1 MQIMEPIK
9 NVYFNC
15 TFESIKLINMLSRRA
30 AVAAAA
36 ILHRR
41 GILSRH
47 ITSAK
52 KKVVVGMSGGVDSS
66 VAAYLLHQ
74 DKSLEVHGMY
84 MNNWDTSDEEG
95 HATCPADME
104 YEAVRQ
110 VCNDIG
116 IPCTRVDF
124 VQEYWNNVFAPCLDE
139 YAQGFTPN
147 PDVLCNR
154 EIKFD
159 AFARHAKHLVGADAI
174 ATGHYAQLLPMHDSA
189 ASSTDSDSLRLFAA
203 VDTNKDQT
211 YFLSHVLF
219 PLGKFTKPQVREI
232 ALHANL
238 STALAKESMGICFI
252 GKRPFGSFLA
262 QYVPPRQGHFVSVE
276 TNATMHAHDGFS
288 AYTIGQGAKVPGQ
301 AAKWFVVGKRDQ
313 DAAVLVAPGTHHPA
327 LFADHTYVHTQAFN
341 WLAPP
346 PFSQVI
352 MTKFMI
358 LYQGLI
364 QSSVQDDGKPAT
376 PPPAHSSSTTSFRC
390 LYRARYR
397 QPLAGCTVTIVHDLD
412 ATGLHPARHNHQQ
425 LSTDTYLKVDFDVP
439 QRGLAPG
446 QSVVLY
452 RQDGLCFGGGAIY
465 CAGPSYW
472 EMRKPLPSPLHDW
485 HV

>member
-1 MQIMEPIK
+1 
-9 NVYFNC
+9 
-15 TFESIKLINMLSRRA
+15 
-30 AVAAAA
+30 
-36 ILHRR
+36 
-41 GILSRH
+41 
-47 ITSAK
+47 
-52 KKVVVGMSGGVDSS
+52 
-66 VAAYLLHQ
+66 
-74 DKSLEVHGMY
+74 MY

-159 AFARHAKHLVGADAI
+159 AFARHAKHVGADAI
-174 ATGHYAQLLPMHDSA
+174 ATGHYAQLLPMNDS
-189 ASSTDSDSLRLFAA
+189 ASSTDSDALRLFAA

-211 YFLSHVLF
+211 YFLSHV
-219 PLGKFTKPQVREI
+219 
-232 ALHANL
+232 
-238 STALAKESMGICFI
+238 
-252 GKRPFGSFLA
+252 
-262 QYVPPRQGHFVSVE
+262 
-276 TNATMHAHDGFS
+276 S
-288 AYTIGQGAKVPGQ
+288 ADAFQQARAKVPGQ

-327 LFADHTYVHTQAFN
+327 LFADHTY
-341 WLAPP
+341 
-346 PFSQVI
+346 
-352 MTKFMI
+352 
-358 LYQGLI
+358 
-364 QSSVQDDGKPAT
+364 
-376 PPPAHSSSTTSFRC
+376 
-390 LYRARYR
+390 R

-412 ATGLHPARHNHQQ
+412 ATDLHPARHNHQQ

>member
-211 YFLSHVLF
+211 YFLSHVSAAAFQQASPTHVLPHPMYASYYGVHVQVLF

-238 STALAKESMGICFI
+238 STALAKESMGI
-252 GKRPFGSFLA
+252 
-262 QYVPPRQGHFVSVE
+262 
-276 TNATMHAHDGFS
+276 
-288 AYTIGQGAKVPGQ
+288 
-301 AAKWFVVGKRDQ
+301 
-313 DAAVLVAPGTHHPA
+313 
-327 LFADHTYVHTQAFN
+327 
-341 WLAPP
+341 
-346 PFSQVI
+346 
-352 MTKFMI
+352 
-358 LYQGLI
+358 
-364 QSSVQDDGKPAT
+364 
-376 PPPAHSSSTTSFRC
+376 
-390 LYRARYR
+390 
-397 QPLAGCTVTIVHDLD
+397 
-412 ATGLHPARHNHQQ
+412 
-425 LSTDTYLKVDFDVP
+425 
-439 QRGLAPG
+439 
-446 QSVVLY
+446 
-452 RQDGLCFGGGAIY
+452 
-465 CAGPSYW
+465 
-472 EMRKPLPSPLHDW
+472 
-485 HV
+485 

>member
-1 MQIMEPIK
+1 
-9 NVYFNC
+9 
-15 TFESIKLINMLSRRA
+15 MLSRRA

-189 ASSTDSDSLRLFAA
+189 ASSTDSDALRLFAA

-211 YFLSHVLF
+211 YFLSHVSAAAFQQVLF

-352 MTKFMI
+352 MSFFYPTF
-358 LYQGLI
+358 GL
-364 QSSVQDDGKPAT
+364 
-376 PPPAHSSSTTSFRC
+376 
-390 LYRARYR
+390 L
-397 QPLAGCTVTIVHDLD
+397 
-412 ATGLHPARHNHQQ
+412 
-425 LSTDTYLKVDFDVP
+425 
-439 QRGLAPG
+439 
-446 QSVVLY
+446 
-452 RQDGLCFGGGAIY
+452 LC
-465 CAGPSYW
+465 
-472 EMRKPLPSPLHDW
+472 
-485 HV
+485 